1 MSSNNQKNNSNKKGS
16 NKGRNFNPNE
26 VKETESKSKTEREQN
41 NQIQKIRK
49 EIKSEEN
56 DKENKVAKEMKD
68 ENEAEKKSSH
78 SKYIN
83 SRDNIK
89 KFIELKNDLKGEN
102 NYLDKYIQALDNL
115 EWDNNDFECCYEN
128 GENMNKYLNRKLLEK
143 NIFELQAKRI
153 FSKVYEL
160 KEKILY
166 PFFNVEYSMNKRA
179 NTIKIY
185 YYKIE
190 VKSDNNEPICF
201 SFPIITD
208 TFLVNFEEIP
218 IIIEKK
224 SDDNFLMSIISKDFN
239 HSIDFHLL

>member
-1 MSSNNQKNNSNKKGS
+1 MSSNNQKNNSSKKGS

-89 KFIELKNDLKGEN
+89 KLIELKNDLKGEN
-102 NYLDKYIQALDNL
+102 KYLYKYMQALDNL
-115 EWDNNDFECCYEN
+115 EGDNNDFECCYEN

-143 NIFELQAKRI
+143 NNAFKLDNDLFELQAKRI
-153 FSKVYEL
+153 FSQVYEL

-166 PFFNVEYSMNKRA
+166 PFFNVEYSINKRA

-190 VKSDNNEPICF
+190 IKMTRMNQFVF
-201 SFPIITD
+201 F
-208 TFLVNFEEIP
+208 FQ
-218 IIIEKK
+218 
-224 SDDNFLMSIISKDFN
+224 
-239 HSIDFHLL
+239 